1 MKCKFN
7 YNKFILLFIISIL
20 NNCICL
26 TQNLINSYSDIEVEF
41 KSDKINNPF
50 SGGFNQSRISLIDV
64 TGDTL
69 PELFVLNYT
78 SPNEQIKVYLN
89 KGKGKFVEFYNSE
102 YKKIKAKSW
111 IRFIDIDFDGDI
123 DFFTSGEL
131 SELLVYYNNG
141 TTKNPIFNTK
151 SDTLKGIDN
160 STIVAQQITI
170 PNFVDIDFDG
180 DYDLFIGNLDGTIT
194 YYQNIGTNLKANF
207 KYITS
212 QYSGIHII
220 SNINLDIRK
229 NSLQDGLHGS
239 SCIEFADMDSDGDYD
254 FFFSDFFLSHILY
267 FENKGSK
274 QNAKFSPTIIDTG
287 KYVDA
292 QSYTQIISSDIDN
305 DGDNDLIC
313 SSLLNSTYQ
322 TEVIF
327 YKNIGSNLNP
337 IFQEYSLNSLVNFLE
352 ELDFGSFSSPTV
364 IKDKFYNGL
373 LIGDG
378 NGRLWL
384 FDVTQNLTPKLTF
397 KNLVNVST
405 TNYYVTPAVGD
416 LDNDSISEVVLGN
429 SEGTLSLYKFEGKSL
444 KQIPWQLDSFKVN
457 QNSSPCLVDF
467 DNDGDL
473 DLFVGAGNGKVVYF
487 NNTGTKINYVFQR
500 IDSKTLLETFDVG
513 FDSSPRFGDI
523 DNDGDLD
530 LIIGGRGIN
539 SSLNKILI
547 YLNQNHAFSSNDT
560 LPTITSINNP
570 VPLVLNF
577 KNGNYLLSGNLNGGI
592 NVFKYSKDVISVKEE
607 FGINFFR
614 LLLK

>member
-254 FFFSDFFLSHILY
+254 FFFSDFFKSH
-267 FENKGSK
+267 
-274 QNAKFSPTIIDTG
+274 
-287 KYVDA
+287 
-292 QSYTQIISSDIDN
+292 
-305 DGDNDLIC
+305 
-313 SSLLNSTYQ
+313 
-322 TEVIF
+322 
-327 YKNIGSNLNP
+327 P
-337 IFQEYSLNSLVNFLE
+337 IF
-352 ELDFGSFSSPTV
+352 
-364 IKDKFYNGL
+364 
-373 LIGDG
+373 
-378 NGRLWL
+378 
-384 FDVTQNLTPKLTF
+384 
-397 KNLVNVST
+397 
-405 TNYYVTPAVGD
+405 
-416 LDNDSISEVVLGN
+416 
-429 SEGTLSLYKFEGKSL
+429 
-444 KQIPWQLDSFKVN
+444 
-457 QNSSPCLVDF
+457 
-467 DNDGDL
+467 
-473 DLFVGAGNGKVVYF
+473 
-487 NNTGTKINYVFQR
+487 
-500 IDSKTLLETFDVG
+500 
-513 FDSSPRFGDI
+513 
-523 DNDGDLD
+523 
-530 LIIGGRGIN
+530 
-539 SSLNKILI
+539 
-547 YLNQNHAFSSNDT
+547 
-560 LPTITSINNP
+560 
-570 VPLVLNF
+570 
-577 KNGNYLLSGNLNGGI
+577 
-592 NVFKYSKDVISVKEE
+592 
-607 FGINFFR
+607 
-614 LLLK
+614 